1 MSWMPLSFSPT
12 FPLLPYF
19 STENTKEGFRYNPLI
34 ESLKEERKKEG
45 RKERKK
51 NRADS
56 MLSFDRRN
64 CFVAAREGKKRV
76 FPPFFSP
83 SAFSPFPTTS
93 RQRRYITR
101 LRSRSE
107 KTRPKRI
114 GSVNSFFK
122 SRLSSFVR
130 SNLLGRFVSFVA
142 EKKKKKE
149 NRPSCSRS
157 MMYNRGFA
165 MSQR

>member
-76 FPPFFSP
+76 FPPFFSLRFLP
-83 SAFSPFPTTS
+83 LSNYFPT
-93 RQRRYITR
+93 
-101 LRSRSE
+101 
-107 KTRPKRI
+107 KTVYNAPP
-114 GSVNSFFK
+114 
-122 SRLSSFVR
+122 
-130 SNLLGRFVSFVA
+130 VA
-142 EKKKKKE
+142 ERKNPAKAYRKRKL
-149 NRPSCSRS
+149 
-157 MMYNRGFA
+157 FL
-165 MSQR
+165 